1 MRSTRRWR
9 MRVAASV
16 NRMQAT
22 YNGRPQAP
30 RPEASVKV
38 AHTSAAA
45 AHPAIVVAEPS
56 LADWLRARAGE
67 QARGALAVLDPA
79 LPLPACAADAQAL
92 REMLDLL
99 DLLRADEEVLLAAIV
114 HAAPGWASRVD
125 DLEAAARARVQV
137 LVEGQCAAGQ
147 VWSLHAGRAAN
158 VRAEGL
164 RRLLL
169 ALVKD
174 LRAILILLA
183 RQLVRM
189 RHAGDLP
196 ESERV
201 ALAQLAAD
209 IHAPLANRLG
219 IWQLKWELEDL
230 AFRYLH
236 PDTYKRI
243 ARLLDEKR
251 VSRER
256 YIEKVK
262 ARIRQALADA
272 GIHAEVAGRPK
283 HIFSIWKKMQRK
295 NVPFGELYDVRAVRV
310 LVKDVATCYA
320 ALGVVHQ
327 LWPPIPAEFDDYIAN
342 PKGNNYRSLHTA
354 VIGPEGRAL
363 EVQVRSHEMHAHSE
377 LGVAAH
383 WRYKEGQNGIGRGS
397 PQADAG
403 FDRKIAW
410 MRQLLDRTDAE
421 GGDESLLAGL
431 RADLVEDR
439 VYLLTP
445 RGEVIDLPRGGTVLD
460 FAYHVH
466 TEVGHRCR
474 GAKVNGR
481 IVPLNFQPTT
491 GDRVEILTAKTAEP
505 RRDWL
510 LAGSGFLASARS
522 RDKVRGWFHKQDRA
536 RNLQAGRELLEKELK
551 RLALH
556 QHDLAPALARFHLTN
571 MDELH
576 IAVALGDVG
585 PSQVARA
592 LHDHAQALLRSEA
605 EKKAQAV
612 RSEAKARPARPS
624 DRFVVEGVGNLL
636 TQIARCCQ
644 PVAGDAIIGYL
655 TRGRGVSIHRQ
666 GCAALQRLVA
676 GHAERLLPVE
686 WGQGGHASY
695 SVDVQVRGIDR
706 KGLLKDVANLIA
718 QHGVH
723 VLAVNSRLEEA
734 RGLAD
739 IRFTL
744 KVRDFDQL
752 GQLLGRLNAVPGV
765 DEARRLG

>member
-1 MRSTRRWR
+1 MEVATRD
-9 MRVAASV
+9 
-16 NRMQAT
+16 
-22 YNGRPQAP
+22 
-30 RPEASVKV
+30 
-38 AHTSAAA
+38 
-45 AHPAIVVAEPS
+45 
-56 LADWLRARAGE
+56 LGE
-67 QARGALAVLDPA
+67 T
-79 LPLPACAADAQAL
+79 
-92 REMLDLL
+92 LDLL

-114 HAAPGWASRVD
+114 HAMPAWRTRLDALD
-125 DLEAAARARVQV
+125 ADARTRVQA
-137 LVEGQCAAGQ
+137 LLEGLHAAGQ
-147 VWSLHAGRAAN
+147 VWILHAGRTQH

-183 RQLVRM
+183 WQLVRM
-189 RHAGDLP
+189 RHAADLP
-196 ESERV
+196 EAERV
-201 ALAQLAAD
+201 ALAQLTAD

-230 AFRYLH
+230 AFRCLQ
-236 PDTYKRI
+236 PDRYQRI

-251 VSRER
+251 SDRER
-256 YIEKVK
+256 FIEEAK
-262 ARIRQALADA
+262 ARIRAALSDA
-272 GIHAEVAGRPK
+272 GIVADVAGRPK

-310 LVKDVATCYA
+310 LVDDIATCYA

-327 LWPPIPAEFDDYIAN
+327 LWPPVPAEFDDYIAN

-354 VIGPEGRAL
+354 VIGPQGRAL
-363 EVQVRSHEMHAHSE
+363 EVQIRTHEMHAHSE

-383 WRYKEGQNGIGRGS
+383 WRYKEGQGGVGKASAN
-397 PQADAG
+397 ADAS
-403 FDRKIAW
+403 FDRKVAW
-410 MRQLLDRTDAE
+410 MRQLLDRGEAE
-421 GGDESLLAGL
+421 GGEETLLAGL

-481 IVPLNFQPTT
+481 IVPLNFQPVT

-522 RDKVRGWFHKQDRA
+522 RDKVRGWFHKLDRA
-536 RNLQAGRELLEKELK
+536 RNLQAGRELLDKELK

-556 QHDLAPALARFHLTN
+556 QHDLTPALARFRLTTL
-571 MDELH
+571 DELH

-585 PSQVARA
+585 SSQVARA
-592 LHDHAQALLRSEA
+592 LHDHAQAQARSEA
-605 EKKAQAV
+605 EKQAQAT
-612 RSEAKARPARPS
+612 RAEAKARPARPN

-636 TQIARCCQ
+636 TMLARCCQ
-644 PVAGDAIIGYL
+644 PVAGDAIAGYL

-666 GCAALQRLVA
+666 GCAALARLLT
-676 GHAERLLPVE
+676 GHPERLLPVE
-686 WGQGGHASY
+686 WGERGGGSY
-695 SVDVQVRGIDR
+695 SVDVQVRGLDR
-706 KGLLKDVANLIA
+706 KGLLKDLTNLIA

-723 VLAVNSRLEEA
+723 VLAVSSRLEEA
-734 RGLAD
+734 RGLAEV
-739 IRFTL
+739 RFTL
-744 KVRDFDQL
+744 KVKDFDQL

-765 DEARRLG
+765 DDARRLG